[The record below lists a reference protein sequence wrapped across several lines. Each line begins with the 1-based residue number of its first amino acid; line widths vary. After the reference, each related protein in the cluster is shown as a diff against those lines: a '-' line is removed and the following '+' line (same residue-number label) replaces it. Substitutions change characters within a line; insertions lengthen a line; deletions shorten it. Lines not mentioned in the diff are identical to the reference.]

1 VRVVLALPQPVVRSD
16 PDKPSKTNSSPKPDA
31 VTIKSDSDGDSD
43 VESID
48 GNVVQVAATS
58 VWTKKS
64 IKKASAFVAQVRAAP
79 DSTTHDPSNRRKLAG
94 LLKEIC
100 GVISETS
107 GKMCGLNQNCGV
119 HTHHQRVELRQN
131 LGCSTVDIEE
141 KSPKNMSIVG
151 E

>member
-1 VRVVLALPQPVVRSD
+1 MQIPVPVVRSD

-100 GVISETS
+100 GS
-107 GKMCGLNQNCGV
+107 
-119 HTHHQRVELRQN
+119 TH
-131 LGCSTVDIEE
+131 D
-141 KSPKNMSIVG
+141 SPSK
-151 E
+151 